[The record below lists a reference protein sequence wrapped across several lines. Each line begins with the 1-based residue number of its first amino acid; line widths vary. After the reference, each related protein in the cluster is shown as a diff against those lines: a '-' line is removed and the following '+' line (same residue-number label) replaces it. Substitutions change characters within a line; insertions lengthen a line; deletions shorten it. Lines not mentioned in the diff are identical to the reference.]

1 MKWWAQTRRR
11 LAVLFR
17 RDSFDRDLEEEMR
30 AHLELEAEEN
40 RRNGMAEGAARSAA
54 RKQFGNATLLRETSR
69 ATWRWRR
76 WDELARDVR
85 YALRTLR
92 RSPGFAAVA
101 IATMAL
107 CVAANIAV
115 FTVIYKVVLRP
126 VEYRDIGRL
135 MDVHLIFTEQ
145 RRGTIPMVW
154 SYPKY
159 LELVRFNRSFDA
171 LAAFQDRD
179 VTIGGIASPEE
190 LTGEIVSAQYFRMI
204 GVQAQLGRVFV
215 DEEDNPASSPVV
227 LISDALWRSAFG
239 GDPGV
244 LGRAVRVND
253 APMTVAGVMPP
264 GFKGESGRAELWQPM
279 GAYLRENP
287 NPGRGGHN
295 LQAIGLRKPGVS
307 PRQADAD
314 VRQLVAQ
321 MERQIPSEPGSGNKW
336 SGGARPLLE
345 ARVDP
350 ALRKSLWILQGATL
364 CVLLIGCVNLANLML
379 GRGTARRRELAIRLA
394 LGTSRGALMRQML
407 VEPVLLALGGGAV
420 GLFLAG
426 WGLRLVASVIPTERG
441 SSADLDY
448 TRFVDPGTFRVE
460 LPFMILGLLL
470 ALATGILFGL
480 LPAWQAARADIGEG
494 LHCGTKAGGPRNIR
508 LRNALVVTQM
518 ALALV
523 LLAGADLMIRSFSAL
538 LATRVGA
545 DTRGI
550 VTLSVQPSS
559 ADRVVRRAF
568 FLELERRAAALPGVK
583 AAAIA
588 NGLPAFGPD
597 WGTELHVEGRE
608 DAVDTGDFRVSPGFF
623 RLFRVPIVAGRA
635 FDERDGPDSPR
646 VVVISEAAARRFFPG
661 QNPLGRHMEYP
672 QMNDYQAEVV
682 GVAGDVKFGPPRAK
696 DRPVT
701 YSSVLQSRIGGYLTV
716 RAAGNP
722 RALIGAL
729 HNLANRLDPEA
740 PVYGIRTMD
749 EIVAATTWRER
760 LGAVLLGIMAALSLV
775 LAAVGIYGVF
785 SYAVAARTRDF
796 GVRIALGATRGT
808 ILTMVVRECATLAGI
823 ALVLGLPTALALS
836 RLLASQLFHVS
847 AANPLSYATTAALL
861 IAVAFLA
868 CVVPARRAT
877 RIDPMA
883 ALRSE

>member
-1 MKWWAQTRRR
+1 VGGGMGV
-11 LAVLFR
+11 VLGG
-17 RDSFDRDLEEEMR
+17 DSFDHDMEEEMR
-30 AHLELEAEEN
+30 AHLELEEEEN

-54 RKQFGNATLLRETSR
+54 RKQFGNAAVLKETSR
-69 ATWRWRR
+69 AAWRWRR

-101 IATMAL
+101 IATVAL

-126 VEYRDIGRL
+126 VEYRDVGRL
-135 MDVHLIFTEQ
+135 MDVHLILTEQ
-145 RRGTIPMVW
+145 RRGTIPMTW
-154 SYPKY
+154 SYPKF

-171 LAAFQDRD
+171 LAAFQDHD
-179 VTIGGIASPEE
+179 LKLSGIASPEQV
-190 LTGEIVSAQYFRMI
+190 TGETVSAQYFRTI
-204 GVQAQLGRVFV
+204 GVQAQIGRVFV
-215 DEEDNPASSPVV
+215 DEEDNPASAPVV

-239 GDPGV
+239 QDAGV
-244 LGRAVRVND
+244 LGKVVRVD
-253 APMTVAGVMPP
+253 DLPMTVAGVMPP
-264 GFKGESGRAELWQPM
+264 GFKGESGRAEMWQPM
-279 GAYLRENP
+279 GAYLRDDP
-287 NPGRGGHN
+287 NPGRLSHN

-307 PRQADAD
+307 PRQADVD

-321 MERQIPSEPGSGNKW
+321 MERQIPTDPSSGDKW

-350 ALRKSLWILQGATL
+350 ALRRSLWILQGATL

-379 GRGTARRRELAIRLA
+379 GRGTARRREVAIRLA
-394 LGTSRGALMRQML
+394 LGTRRGALMRQML
-407 VEPVLLALGGGAV
+407 VEPVLLALGGGTV

-426 WGLRLVASVIPTERG
+426 WGLRLVASVIPVERG
-441 SSADLDY
+441 SNLDDY
-448 TRFVDPGTFRVE
+448 TRFIDPGTFRVE

-480 LPAWQAARADIGEG
+480 LPAWQASRANVSEG
-494 LHCGTKAGGPRNIR
+494 LHGGMKAGGPRNIR

-545 DTRGI
+545 DTHGI

-559 ADRVVRRAF
+559 ADQTARRAF
-568 FLELERRAAALPGVK
+568 FLELERRAAALPGVE
-583 AAAIA
+583 AAALT
-588 NGLPAFGPD
+588 NGLPAYGPD
-597 WGTELHVEGRE
+597 WGTSLHVEGRE
-608 DAVDTGDFRVSPGFF
+608 EPVDTGDFCVSPGFF
-623 RLFRVPIVAGRA
+623 RLFRVPMVAGRP
-635 FDERDGPDSPR
+635 FDERDGVDSPLE
-646 VVVISEAAARRFFPG
+646 VVISEAAARRFFPG

-672 QMNDYQAEVV
+672 QTDGRQAEVV

-701 YSSVLQSRIGGYLTV
+701 YTSVLQSRVGGYLTV
-716 RAAGNP
+716 RTGNP
-722 RALIGAL
+722 RALTGAL
-729 HNLANRLDPEA
+729 RNLARTLDAGA
-740 PVYGIRTMD
+740 PVYGVRTMD
-749 EIVAATTWRER
+749 EIVAAGTWRER
-760 LGAVLLGIMAALSLV
+760 LGAMLLGVMASLSLV

-796 GVRIALGATRGT
+796 GVRIALGANRGT

-823 ALVLGLPTALALS
+823 ALLIGLPTALALS

-847 AANPLSYATTAALL
+847 VANPLSYATTAALL
-861 IAVAFLA
+861 VAVAFLA
-868 CVVPARRAT
+868 CMLPARRAT
-877 RIDPMA
+877 RIDPMV

>member
-1 MKWWAQTRRR
+1 MKWWAQIRRKF
-11 LAVLFR
+11 AVLFR
-17 RDSFDRDLEEEMR
+17 GDSFDRELEEEMR

-40 RRNGMAEGAARSAA
+40 RRNGMAEGAARAAAA
-54 RKQFGNATLLRETSR
+54 RQFGNAAILKETSR
-69 ATWRWRR
+69 AAWRWRR

-101 IATMAL
+101 IATVAL

-135 MDVHLIFTEQ
+135 MDVHLILTEQ

-154 SYPKY
+154 SYPKF

-171 LAAFQDRD
+171 LAALQDRD
-179 VTIGGIASPEE
+179 VKLSGIASPEQ
-190 LTGEIVSAQYFRMI
+190 LTGEIVSAQYFRAI

-215 DEEDNPASSPVV
+215 DEEDNPASAPVV
-227 LISDALWRSAFG
+227 LISDALWHAAFG
-239 GDPGV
+239 GDVGAV
-244 LGRAVRVND
+244 GRAVRVGD
-253 APMTVAGVMPP
+253 LPTTVAGVMPP

-279 GAYLRENP
+279 GAYLREDP
-287 NPGRGGHN
+287 NPGRGSHN
-295 LQAIGLRKPGVS
+295 LQAIGRLKPGVS

-321 MERQIPSEPGSGNKW
+321 MERQIPTDFGSGW
-336 SGGARPLLE
+336 SGRARPLLE

-379 GRGTARRRELAIRLA
+379 GRATARRREVAIRLA
-394 LGTSRGALMRQML
+394 MGTGRGALMRQML
-407 VEPVLLALGGGAV
+407 VEPLLLALGGGAA
-420 GLFLAG
+420 GLLLAG
-426 WGLRLVASVIPTERG
+426 WGLRLVASMVPAERG
-441 SSADLDY
+441 SNLDDY
-448 TRFVDPGTFRVE
+448 TRFIDPGTFRVE
-460 LPFMILGLLL
+460 LPLMILALLL

-480 LPAWQAARADIGEG
+480 LPAWQAARADVSEG
-494 LHCGTKAGGPRNIR
+494 LHSGTKAGGPRNVR
-508 LRNALVVTQM
+508 LRNVLVVAQM

-523 LLAGADLMIRSFSAL
+523 LVAGADLMIRSFSAL

-545 DTRGI
+545 DTHGI
-550 VTLSVQPSS
+550 VTLKVQPSS
-559 ADRVVRRAF
+559 ADSAARRAF

-588 NGLPAFGPD
+588 NGLPAYGPD
-597 WGTELHVEGRE
+597 FGTTLHVEGRE
-608 DAVDTGDFRVSPGFF
+608 DAVDTGDFRVSPAFF
-623 RLFRVPIVAGRA
+623 RLFRVPIVAGRP
-635 FDERDGPDSPR
+635 FDERDGVDSPL

-661 QNPLGRHMEYP
+661 VNPLGRHMEYP
-672 QMNDYQAEVV
+672 QMNNRQAEVV

-716 RAAGNP
+716 RTAGNP
-722 RALIGAL
+722 RALTGAL
-729 HNLANRLDPEA
+729 RNLAHTLDPEA
-740 PVYGIRTMD
+740 PLFGIRTMD
-749 EIVAATTWRER
+749 EIVAAGTWRER
-760 LGAVLLGIMAALSLV
+760 LGAILLGAMAALSLV

-796 GVRIALGATRGT
+796 GVRIALGANRAA
-808 ILTMVVRECATLAGI
+808 ILTMVVRECAALAGI
-823 ALVLGLPTALALS
+823 ALLIGLPVALALS
-836 RLLASQLFHVS
+836 RLLGSQLFHVS

-861 IAVAFLA
+861 VAVAFLA
-868 CVVPARRAT
+868 CMLPARRAT
-877 RIDPMA
+877 RIDPMV